1 MCAFSIYTENDTGN
15 HSSKG
20 VLMGMTPV
28 LRLIRGDLD
37 RVVRLGNASIQ
48 IAPLE
53 RPPFSVDAVAV
64 EQDTA
69 LVLDEEPLLYAPSSR
84 LSDLSTEMEHFS
96 EPLPG
101 SVVVQ
106 RGRPKRLYAIIH
118 DLEQEPTWRSEWIL
132 SALGN
137 LLRQA
142 EQQSLR
148 ALALPLLGC
157 RFGQL
162 EPWRFIDLLCQ
173 ALQQH
178 PPTLRLKLW
187 LVAPRYETH
196 VLLCRLQRCQ
206 PR

>member
-1 MCAFSIYTENDTGN
+1 MSR
-15 HSSKG
+15 
-20 VLMGMTPV
+20 TPV

-37 RVVRLGNASIQ
+37 RVVRVGNALIQ

-53 RPPFSVDAVAV
+53 RPPFAVDAVAV

-69 LVLDEEPLLYAPSSR
+69 LVLDEEPQLYAPGNS
-84 LSDLSTEMEHFS
+84 LSEISAEIERFS
-96 EPLPG
+96 EPMPG

-118 DLEQEPTWRSEWIL
+118 DLELEPTWRSEWVL
-132 SALGN
+132 TALVN
-137 LLRQA
+137 LLRLA
-142 EQQSLR
+142 ERQSLR

-157 RFGQL
+157 RFGQM
-162 EPWRFIDLLCQ
+162 ESWRFIDLLCQ

-196 VLLCRLQRCQ
+196 ALLSRLQHCRLD
-206 PR
+206 

>member
-1 MCAFSIYTENDTGN
+1 MHRSP
-15 HSSKG
+15 S
-20 VLMGMTPV
+20 

-37 RVVRLGNASIQ
+37 RVVQLGNVLIQ
-48 IAPLE
+48 FSPSD
-53 RPPFSVDAVAV
+53 RPPFAVDAVAV

-69 LVLDEEPLLYAPSSR
+69 LVLDEEPLLYAPGNS
-84 LSDLSTEMEHFS
+84 LSEITSEMERFN

-101 SVVVQ
+101 SVLVQ
-106 RGRPKRLYAIIH
+106 RGHPKKLYAIIH
-118 DLEQEPTWRSEWIL
+118 DLELEPTWRREWVL
-132 SALGN
+132 LALGN
-137 LLRQA
+137 LLRLA
-142 EQQSLR
+142 ERQSLR

-162 EPWRFIDLLCQ
+162 ESWRFIDLLCE

-196 VLLCRLQRCQ
+196 ALLSRLQRCQ
-206 PR
+206 RG